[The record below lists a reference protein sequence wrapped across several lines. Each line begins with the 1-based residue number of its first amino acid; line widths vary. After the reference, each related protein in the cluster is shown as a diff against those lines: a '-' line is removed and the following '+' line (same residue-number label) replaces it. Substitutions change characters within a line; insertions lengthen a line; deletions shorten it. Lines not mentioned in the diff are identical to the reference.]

1 MNLYWYE
8 IFVFILLAILIGF
21 IIIFAI
27 KNKDS

>member
-8 IFVFILLAILIGF
+8 IFVFILLVILIGF